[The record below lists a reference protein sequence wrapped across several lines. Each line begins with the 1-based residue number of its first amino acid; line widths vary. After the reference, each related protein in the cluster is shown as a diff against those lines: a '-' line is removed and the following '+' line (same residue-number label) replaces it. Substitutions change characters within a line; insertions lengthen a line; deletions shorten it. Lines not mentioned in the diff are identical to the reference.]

1 MGKKHHMN
9 PAAFIIAKVGDAKA
23 VSKITG
29 SDYTRVCR
37 WRYPEGDSHGTG
49 GIVPH
54 MAAMKL
60 IAWAKAKARREH
72 QRPILGPSDF
82 MKFPS
87 RAA

>member
-9 PAAFIIAKVGDAKA
+9 PAAFIIAKVGDARA

-37 WRYPEGDSHGTG
+37 WRYPEGDARQGTG

-54 MAAMKL
+54 MAAMRLLRWSKRYGKGL
-60 IAWAKAKARREH
+60 RASH
-72 QRPILGPSDF
+72 F
-82 MKFPS
+82 MQFPS
-87 RAA
+87 KAA